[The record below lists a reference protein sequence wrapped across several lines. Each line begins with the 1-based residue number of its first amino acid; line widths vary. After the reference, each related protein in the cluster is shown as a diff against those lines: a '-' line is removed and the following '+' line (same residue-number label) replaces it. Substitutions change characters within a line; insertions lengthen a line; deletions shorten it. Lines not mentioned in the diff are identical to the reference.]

1 MTSQRD
7 FDAHLEATRAT
18 PEYQA
23 AARAYALA
31 YELGRQIRAAREA
44 RGWSQ
49 TELANRAGMRQHAV
63 SRLEAGDVVPTITTL
78 ERIAAALDTE
88 LSVSLA
94 A

>member
-1 MTSQRD
+1 MTSQQE
-7 FDAHLEATRAT
+7 FDAHLAATRAT

-23 AARAYALA
+23 AARAYTLA
-31 YELGRQIRAAREA
+31 HELGRQIRAAREA

-49 TELANRAGMRQHAV
+49 TELATRAGMRQHAV

-78 ERIAAALDTE
+78 ERIAAALETE